1 MQHSELSARCGI
13 LTALLFVVFAAHAGA
28 QNDKDRMLRADQELE
43 PLRKE
48 ARALPA
54 PPPPSRRGLPIP
66 TLEPLKL
73 ARKLADYVKL
83 YDDLPQ
89 GIEARSLLA
98 TTNHYVGD
106 PAFAVAALEG
116 ALAQKLEG
124 TALAEIAAQ
133 SAVIRGTWGDLKGA
147 VADFEKAFAA
157 SPQHPKAGEWRVLE
171 SQWRAA
177 MPQQDADLDAVRAQL
192 GGRLSDQAVFVAR
205 RFVQGYPLHKES
217 IALSQKL
224 AERFEKSD
232 AAQHWEFIERIALY
246 GRIDRAWP
254 EAAER
259 SAREAAREGEYER
272 AYLYTLRLIEN
283 SERLPGANV
292 AAMVKQL
299 ETIEKYWTQALGR
312 AVDVNPKTKRLRHG
326 DLIRRSN
333 LNLFADAL
341 RADLEDFEVD
351 YPTCSEIPEIRLLL
365 GRSLAVS
372 DPSTALTKLKSAA
385 VSSPGSQIALDAA
398 LAAAPILE
406 KDGDTEAA
414 AKFLSGVREKF
425 KDPLQRA
432 KIGAKE
438 IGILARGGEKDD
450 ADKLR
455 AAILAETPDAQ
466 KKDVEEILTEGS
478 ASDDD
483 WLPGE

>member
-1 MQHSELSARCGI
+1 MQHSEISARWGI
-13 LTALLFVVFAAHAGA
+13 LTALFLFAVPGVLFG
-28 QNDKDRMLRADQELE
+28 QVDRDRMLRADQELE
-43 PLRKE
+43 PLRKA

-66 TLEPLKL
+66 SLEPLKL
-73 ARKLADYVKL
+73 ARKLADFVKL

-98 TTNHYVGD
+98 TTNHFVGD
-106 PAFAVAALEG
+106 PAFAIAALDG
-116 ALAQKLEG
+116 ALSQKIEG
-124 TALAEIAAQ
+124 TVLAEIAAQ
-133 SAVIRGTWGDLKGA
+133 SAAIRGTWGDLRGA
-147 VADFEKAFAA
+147 LVDLEKAYAA
-157 SPQHPKAGEWRVLE
+157 SPQHPKMGEWRTLE

-177 MPQQDADLDAVRAQL
+177 VPQQDADLDAVRAQS
-192 GGRLSDQAVFVAR
+192 GGRLGDQAVFIAR

-224 AERFEKSD
+224 AERFEKTD

-254 EAAER
+254 DAAER
-259 SAREAAREGEYER
+259 AARETAREGEYER

-292 AAMVKQL
+292 AALVKQS
-299 ETIEKYWTQALGR
+299 ETIEKYWSQALGR

-341 RADLEDFEVD
+341 RADLEDFESD

-365 GRSLAVS
+365 GKSLAAT
-372 DPSTALTKLKSAA
+372 DPATALTKLKSAA
-385 VSSPGSQIALDAA
+385 VSSPGSPIALDAA

-406 KDGDTEAA
+406 KDGDAEAA

-432 KIGAKE
+432 RIGAKE
-438 IGILARGGEKDD
+438 IGILTRGGEKEG

-455 AAILAETPDAQ
+455 AAILSETPDAQ
-466 KKDVEEILTEGS
+466 KKDVEELLTEGS